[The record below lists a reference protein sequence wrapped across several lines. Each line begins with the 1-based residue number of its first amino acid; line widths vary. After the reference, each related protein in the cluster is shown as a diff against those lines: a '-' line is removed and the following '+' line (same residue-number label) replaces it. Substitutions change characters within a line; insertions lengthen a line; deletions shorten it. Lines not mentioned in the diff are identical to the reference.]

1 MENKRGSLSTVFLV
15 IAIILIVVMGAFM
28 YMQKTESD
36 RQIAELKS
44 NANELQEAINKLQEN
59 DDLTTNTINSKDI
72 YEKCENKFSN
82 VEYRRDT
89 GGSSWFFI
97 KDGVLYS
104 GEEDLSETISKTT
117 GVEGKAKYVV
127 PVDKQTGIAIVLN
140 ENGKLFIN
148 EGLSDDFSA
157 ILKEH
162 KILEIINIPNEDG
175 HLLLASDGKVLKL
188 DGTLYLDLLKD
199 DNNSTSEATKYVE
212 LTKELNSKDVLYVT
226 KAEKNSD
233 NTYTLYGVVFNC
245 NENVNPDYQ
254 ISDTWTVSKDYKKV
268 TVSSDTKCIS
278 GYPEEE
284 ETTVGKYFNNYEEVE
299 LEKVVENTTL
309 TDEYTY
315 SFKFENG
322 KCVEVI
328 DYCTGV

>member
-1 MENKRGSLSTVFLV
+1 MENKKGNVSTVFLV
-15 IAIILIVVMGAFM
+15 IAILLIVAMGAFM

-36 RQIAELKS
+36 KQIAELEN
-44 NANELQEAINKLQEN
+44 NASKLQETIN
-59 DDLTTNTINSKDI
+59 DLQGKIDTISNTINSNKDVD
-72 YEKCENKFSN
+72 SN
-82 VEYRRDT
+82 
-89 GGSSWFFI
+89 SA
-97 KDGVLYS
+97 
-104 GEEDLSETISKTT
+104 ED
-117 GVEGKAKYVV
+117 
-127 PVDKQTGIAIVLN
+127 
-140 ENGKLFIN
+140 
-148 EGLSDDFSA
+148 
-157 ILKEH
+157 
-162 KILEIINIPNEDG
+162 
-175 HLLLASDGKVLKL
+175 
-188 DGTLYLDLLKD
+188 
-199 DNNSTSEATKYVE
+199 TKYVE
-212 LTKELNSKDVLYVT
+212 LTKELNSGDVLYVT

-254 ISDTWTVSKDYKKV
+254 ISDTWTVTKDYKKV

-284 ETTVGKYFNNYEEVE
+284 ETTVGKYFNNYGEVE

-309 TDEYTY
+309 TDKYTY

>member
-1 MENKRGSLSTVFLV
+1 MENKKGNVSTVFLV

-36 RQIAELKS
+36 KQIAELEN
-44 NANELQEAINKLQEN
+44 NASKLQETIN
-59 DDLTTNTINSKDI
+59 DLQGKIDTISNTINSNKD
-72 YEKCENKFSN
+72 
-82 VEYRRDT
+82 V
-89 GGSSWFFI
+89 
-97 KDGVLYS
+97 
-104 GEEDLSETISKTT
+104 
-117 GVEGKAKYVV
+117 
-127 PVDKQTGIAIVLN
+127 
-140 ENGKLFIN
+140 
-148 EGLSDDFSA
+148 
-157 ILKEH
+157 
-162 KILEIINIPNEDG
+162 
-175 HLLLASDGKVLKL
+175 
-188 DGTLYLDLLKD
+188 
-199 DNNSTSEATKYVE
+199 DNNSSEDTKYVE
-212 LTKELNSKDVLYVT
+212 LTKELNSGDVLYVT

-245 NENVNPDYQ
+245 NENVNSNYQ
-254 ISDTWTVSKDYKKV
+254 ISDTWTVTKDYKKV

-284 ETTVGKYFNNYEEVE
+284 ETTVGKYFNNYGEVE

-309 TDEYTY
+309 TDKYTY

>member
-1 MENKRGSLSTVFLV
+1 MENKKGNVSTVFLV

-36 RQIAELKS
+36 KQIAELEN
-44 NANELQEAINKLQEN
+44 NAGKLQKTIN
-59 DDLTTNTINSKDI
+59 DLQGKIDTISNTINSNKDVD
-72 YEKCENKFSN
+72 SN
-82 VEYRRDT
+82 
-89 GGSSWFFI
+89 SA
-97 KDGVLYS
+97 
-104 GEEDLSETISKTT
+104 ED
-117 GVEGKAKYVV
+117 
-127 PVDKQTGIAIVLN
+127 
-140 ENGKLFIN
+140 
-148 EGLSDDFSA
+148 
-157 ILKEH
+157 
-162 KILEIINIPNEDG
+162 
-175 HLLLASDGKVLKL
+175 
-188 DGTLYLDLLKD
+188 
-199 DNNSTSEATKYVE
+199 TKYVE
-212 LTKELNSKDVLYVT
+212 LTKELNSGDVLYVT

-245 NENVNPDYQ
+245 NENVKPDYQ
-254 ISDTWTVSKDYKKV
+254 ISDTWTVTKDYKKV

-284 ETTVGKYFNNYEEVE
+284 ETTVGKYFNNYGEVE

-309 TDEYTY
+309 TDKYTY

>member
-1 MENKRGSLSTVFLV
+1 MENKKGSLSTVFLV

-36 RQIAELKS
+36 KQIAELEN
-44 NANELQEAINKLQEN
+44 NASKLQETIN
-59 DDLTTNTINSKDI
+59 DLQGKIDTISNTINSNKDVD
-72 YEKCENKFSN
+72 SN
-82 VEYRRDT
+82 
-89 GGSSWFFI
+89 SA
-97 KDGVLYS
+97 
-104 GEEDLSETISKTT
+104 ED
-117 GVEGKAKYVV
+117 
-127 PVDKQTGIAIVLN
+127 
-140 ENGKLFIN
+140 
-148 EGLSDDFSA
+148 
-157 ILKEH
+157 
-162 KILEIINIPNEDG
+162 
-175 HLLLASDGKVLKL
+175 
-188 DGTLYLDLLKD
+188 
-199 DNNSTSEATKYVE
+199 TKYVE
-212 LTKELNSKDVLYVT
+212 LTKELNSGDVLYVT

-254 ISDTWTVSKDYKKV
+254 ISDTWTVTKDYKKV

-284 ETTVGKYFNNYEEVE
+284 ETTVGKYFNNYGEVE

-309 TDEYTY
+309 TDKYTY

>member
-1 MENKRGSLSTVFLV
+1 MENKKGNLSTVFLV
-15 IAIILIVVMGAFM
+15 IAIILIGVMGVFM

-36 RQIAELKS
+36 KQIAELEN
-44 NANELQEAINKLQEN
+44 NAGKLQETIN
-59 DDLTTNTINSKDI
+59 DLQGKIDTISNTINSNKD
-72 YEKCENKFSN
+72 
-82 VEYRRDT
+82 V
-89 GGSSWFFI
+89 
-97 KDGVLYS
+97 
-104 GEEDLSETISKTT
+104 
-117 GVEGKAKYVV
+117 
-127 PVDKQTGIAIVLN
+127 
-140 ENGKLFIN
+140 
-148 EGLSDDFSA
+148 
-157 ILKEH
+157 
-162 KILEIINIPNEDG
+162 
-175 HLLLASDGKVLKL
+175 
-188 DGTLYLDLLKD
+188 
-199 DNNSTSEATKYVE
+199 DNNSAEDIKYVE

-226 KAEKNSD
+226 KAEKNPN

-254 ISDTWTVSKDYKKV
+254 ISDTWTVTKDYKKV

-284 ETTVGKYFNNYEEVE
+284 ETTVGKYFNNYGEVE

-309 TDEYTY
+309 TDKYTY